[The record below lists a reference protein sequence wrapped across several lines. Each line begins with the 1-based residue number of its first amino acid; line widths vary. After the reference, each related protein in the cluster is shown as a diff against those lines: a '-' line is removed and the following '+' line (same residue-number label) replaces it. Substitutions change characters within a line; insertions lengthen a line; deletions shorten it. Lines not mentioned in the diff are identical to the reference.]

1 MRQTKTDVAFDSDA
15 MLLEDARRG
24 RGEALSLLVARHR
37 DAVHVIVRNLLAA
50 VAGIAAVTQDTFAT
64 AFCGFRAKP
73 EERPFKIWL
82 YGIAVQKALLKRRLD
97 RADAHPEDQSRS
109 TCSKAGT

>member
-1 MRQTKTDVAFDSDA
+1 
-15 MLLEDARRG
+15 
-24 RGEALSLLVARHR
+24 LSLLVARHR